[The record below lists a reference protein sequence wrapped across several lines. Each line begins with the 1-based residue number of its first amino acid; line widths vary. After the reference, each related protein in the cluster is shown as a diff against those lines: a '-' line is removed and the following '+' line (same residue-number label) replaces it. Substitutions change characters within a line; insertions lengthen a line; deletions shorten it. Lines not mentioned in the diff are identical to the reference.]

1 MSVEGMGTLMNQK
14 FDGQSGY
21 IEQMGQKIPMQ
32 KDQID
37 SSKSK
42 KGLFDEIF
50 MDDSEMEIVNLEPVD
65 GKDAYKI
72 KVKDNSFRYY
82 DAESGLLIMTE
93 ESTQQGG
100 NTIKSITKYSDYK
113 EVDGILYAFK
123 REILAGPQKIDFEI
137 LSVKFNEEISDEFF
151 K

>member
-1 MSVEGMGTLMNQK
+1 MSVEGMGTLMTQK
-14 FDGQSGY
+14 FDGNNGY
-21 IEQMGQKIPMQ
+21 MEQMGQKIPME

-42 KGLFDEIF
+42 KGLFEELYMTSSEI
-50 MDDSEMEIVNLEPVD
+50 ELVNLGPID

-72 KVKDNSFRYY
+72 KNKENSFRYY

-93 ESTQQGG
+93 ENTEQAG
-100 NTIKSITKYSDYK
+100 NSITSITKYSDYK
-113 EVDGILYAFK
+113 EVDGIMYAFK

-137 LSVKFNEEISDEFF
+137 ISVKFNEEISDEFF

>member
-50 MDDSEMEIVNLEPVD
+50 MDDSEMEIVNLGPVD

>member
-50 MDDSEMEIVNLEPVD
+50 MDDAEMEIVSLGPVD

-100 NTIKSITKYSDYK
+100 NTITSITKFSDYK
-113 EVDGILYAFK
+113 EIDGILYAFK
-123 REILAGPQKIDFEI
+123 REVLAGPQKIDFEI

>member
-50 MDDSEMEIVNLEPVD
+50 MDDSEMEIVSLGPVD

-100 NTIKSITKYSDYK
+100 NTITSITKYSDYK

>member
-50 MDDSEMEIVNLEPVD
+50 MDDSEMEIVSLGPVD

-82 DAESGLLIMTE
+82 DSESGLLIMTE

-137 LSVKFNEEISDEFF
+137 LSVKFNEEISNEFF

>member
-50 MDDSEMEIVNLEPVD
+50 MDDAEMEITILDLLME
-65 GKDAYKI
+65 KMYKI
-72 KVKDNSFRYY
+72 KVKKQF
-82 DAESGLLIMTE
+82 
-93 ESTQQGG
+93 
-100 NTIKSITKYSDYK
+100 
-113 EVDGILYAFK
+113 
-123 REILAGPQKIDFEI
+123 
-137 LSVKFNEEISDEFF
+137 
-151 K
+151 